1 MQQTIFVGNL
11 PFSTTEAEI
20 HNLFSQYGTVISVKL
35 IADRE
40 TGRPRGFGFVEMEDA
55 EAQVAID
62 ALNEMDFN
70 GRPLRVNK
78 AQERAPREDRG
89 GGGGGFGSRPPRGDR
104 NDRGGNDRRPPR
116 RF

>member
-20 HNLFSQYGTVISVKL
+20 HNLFSQFGTVLSVKL

-40 TGRPRGFGFVEMEDA
+40 TGRPRGFGFVGMEDA
-55 EAQVAID
+55 EAAAAID
-62 ALNEMDFN
+62 ALNDMEFN

-78 AQERAPREDRG
+78 AEERAPREDRG
-89 GGGGGFGSRPPRGDR
+89 NGGFRGPRE
-104 NDRGGNDRRPPR
+104 NRGDRRPPR
-116 RF
+116 RY

>member
-20 HNLFSQYGTVISVKL
+20 HNLFSQYGTVLSVKL

-55 EAQVAID
+55 EATVAIEN
-62 ALNEMDFN
+62 LNEMDFN

-78 AQERAPREDRG
+78 AQERAPREGGGG
-89 GGGGGFGSRPPRGDR
+89 GGGGGFRPREGGRGGDR
-104 NDRGGNDRRPPR
+104 DRRPPR
-116 RF
+116 RY

>member
-20 HNLFSQYGTVISVKL
+20 HNLFSQFGTVISVKL

-55 EAQVAID
+55 EAAAAIA
-62 ALNEMDFN
+62 ALNDKDFN

-78 AQERAPREDRG
+78 AQERAPREERG
-89 GGGGGFGSRPPRGDR
+89 NSGFRGPREH
-104 NDRGGNDRRPPR
+104 RGDRRPPR
-116 RF
+116 RY